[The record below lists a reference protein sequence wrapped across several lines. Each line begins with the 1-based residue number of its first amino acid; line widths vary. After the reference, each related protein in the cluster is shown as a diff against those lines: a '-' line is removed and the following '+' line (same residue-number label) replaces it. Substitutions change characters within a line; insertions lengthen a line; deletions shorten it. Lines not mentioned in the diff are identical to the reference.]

1 MSERKTPRAGSL
13 TFGTTT
19 MRTEDVVLYAKC
31 AISEGMAKEEVM
43 AYVQAT
49 DDMLSIGRMSPII
62 ISQSRTQTG
71 RLRKNS
77 TYRAML
83 ERRIE
88 ELVSEL
94 KEIEATSEKP

>member
-31 AISEGMAKEEVM
+31 AMSEGIAKEDVM

-77 TYRAML
+77 TYRSML

-88 ELVSEL
+88 QLVSEL
-94 KEIEATSEKP
+94 KQTEQENDRP

>member
-1 MSERKTPRAGSL
+1 MNIKQTPRAGSL

-31 AISEGMAKEEVM
+31 AISEGIAKEDVM

-62 ISQSRTQTG
+62 VSQSRTQTG
-71 RLRKNS
+71 RVRKNS

-88 ELVSEL
+88 LLVEEL
-94 KEIEATSEKP
+94 KS